1 MDHKFVKPR
10 SDTAEKILDVGE
22 NLIQTRSFNG
32 FSYQDISDELGI
44 KKASIHY
51 HFASKSDLGAAI
63 MKRYR
68 QRLEDAMVM
77 AEQTGENSCW
87 DLLEFYFTPYCQYAD
102 TPDKV
107 CLSGSLAG
115 EFPTLPADMQRLVSG
130 FFHDHQTWL
139 ARVLERGKRR
149 GEFVIQGSTK
159 QMARVLFD
167 ALQGALLVKR
177 ASGEIKQLHDVIDVF
192 RLLLS
197 PSDTH
202 DRSNLK
208 NSI

>member
-1 MDHKFVKPR
+1 MDHKIVKTR
-10 SDTAEKILDVGE
+10 SDTAERILDVGE
-22 NLIQTRSFNG
+22 NLIQTRSFNA
-32 FSYQDISDELGI
+32 FSYQDISDALGI

-68 QRLEDAMVM
+68 QRLEAAMLM
-77 AEQTGENSCW
+77 AEDTSENSCW
-87 DLLEFYFTPYCQYAD
+87 DLLEFYFTPYFQYAD

-130 FFHDHQTWL
+130 FFRDHQTWL
-139 ARVLERGKRR
+139 AKVLERGKMR
-149 GEFVIQGSTK
+149 GEFAIQGSAE

-192 RLLLS
+192 RFLLT
-197 PSDTH
+197 PTDKP
-202 DRSNLK
+202 DQA
-208 NSI
+208 

>member
-1 MDHKFVKPR
+1 MNQKTVKTR
-10 SDTAEKILDVGE
+10 SDTAEKILDAGE
-22 NLIQTRSFNG
+22 NLIQTRSFNS

-68 QRLEDAMVM
+68 QRLEAAMVK
-77 AEQTGENSCW
+77 AEESGENSCW
-87 DLLEFYFTPYCQYAD
+87 NLLEFYFTPYFQYAD

-115 EFPTLPADMQRLVSG
+115 EFPTLPADMQRLVAG

-139 ARVLERGKRR
+139 TKVLERGKMR
-149 GEFVIQGSTK
+149 GEFTIKGSAE

-192 RLLLS
+192 RILLS
-197 PSDTH
+197 PADKRGTA
-202 DRSNLK
+202 
-208 NSI
+208 

>member
-1 MDHKFVKPR
+1 MDHKCVKPR

-63 MKRYR
+63 MTRYR
-68 QRLEDAMVM
+68 QRLEVAMAM
-77 AEQTGENSCW
+77 AEDACENSCW
-87 DLLEFYFTPYCQYAD
+87 DLLEFYFTPYFQYAD

-115 EFPTLPADMQRLVSG
+115 EFPTLPADIQKLVSG

-139 ARVLERGKRR
+139 AKVLERGKMR
-149 GEFVIQGSTK
+149 GEFAIQGSAV

-177 ASGEIKQLHDVIDVF
+177 ASGEIKQLHDVVDVF

-197 PSDTH
+197 PSDKH
-202 DRSNLK
+202 DK
-208 NSI
+208 A